1 MPMLPIEIDRIQRS
15 VPMSPRFERWL
26 DPRAPVARGAGYEV
40 QVHSGRHEG
49 VVNSRPISAARTLL
63 AIRVD
68 GEKRIGLAVPAGQRA
83 FLVVVSGAGRIDG
96 DDTAVSTDDIVW
108 FKSVDGDEPVLLGLE
123 ADVELRA
130 LLYSEASLE

>member
-1 MPMLPIEIDRIQRS
+1 MLSIEIDRIQRA

-26 DPRAPVARGAGYEV
+26 DPRAPVARGEGYEV

-49 VVNSRPISAARTLL
+49 VANARAISAARTLL

-68 GEKRIGLAVPAGQRA
+68 AEKRVELEVPCGQRT
-83 FLVVVSGAGRIDG
+83 FLVIVSGAGRIGG
-96 DDTAVSTDDIVW
+96 DDTVVRTDDIVW
-108 FKSVDGDEPVLLGLE
+108 FKSVEGVDPVLLGLE

>member
-1 MPMLPIEIDRIQRS
+1 MLSIEIDRIQRS

-26 DPRAPVARGAGYEV
+26 DRRAPVARGAGYEV
-40 QVHSGRHEG
+40 HVHSGRHEG
-49 VVNSRPISAARTLL
+49 IENQRRISVGRTLL
-63 AIRVD
+63 AFRVD
-68 GEKRIGLAVPAGQRA
+68 GGTRIELAVPAGQRA

-96 DDTAVSTDDIVW
+96 DDTVVKTDDIVW
-108 FKSVDGDEPVLLGLE
+108 FKSVDGGEPALLGLE

>member
-1 MPMLPIEIDRIQRS
+1 MLSIEIDRIQRA

-26 DPRAPVARGAGYEV
+26 DPRAPIARGEGYEV

-49 VVNSRPISAARTLL
+49 VANARAISAGRTLF

-68 GEKRIGLAVPAGQRA
+68 GEKRLEVPCGQRA
-83 FLVVVSGAGRIDG
+83 FLVIVSGAGRIGG
-96 DDTAVSTDDIVW
+96 DDTVVKPDDIVW
-108 FKSVDGDEPVLLGLE
+108 FKSADGEEPVLLGLE

-130 LLYSEASLE
+130 LLYSEASLD

>member
-1 MPMLPIEIDRIQRS
+1 MLPIEIDRIQRA

-26 DPRAPVARGAGYEV
+26 DPRAPVARGEGYEV

-49 VVNSRPISAARTLL
+49 VANTRAISAARTLL

-68 GEKRIGLAVPAGQRA
+68 GDSRVELEVPCGQRA
-83 FLVVVSGAGRIDG
+83 FLVIVSGAGRIDG
-96 DDTAVSTDDIVW
+96 DDTVVRTDDIVW
-108 FKSVDGDEPVLLGLE
+108 FKSVDGEEPVLLGLHAE
-123 ADVELRA
+123 VELRA

>member
-1 MPMLPIEIDRIQRS
+1 MLPIEIDRIQRS
-15 VPMSPRFERWL
+15 VPMTPRFEQWL

-49 VVNSRPISAARTLL
+49 VENVRTISAARTLL

-68 GEKRIGLAVPAGQRA
+68 GEKRVEIEVPPGQRA
-83 FLVVVSGAGRIDG
+83 FLVVVSGAGRIEG
-96 DDTAVSTDDIVW
+96 DDTAVKTDDIVW
-108 FKSVDGDEPVLLGLE
+108 FKSVEADEPVFLGLE
-123 ADVELRA
+123 ADIELRA

>member
-1 MPMLPIEIDRIQRS
+1 MLSIEIDRIQRS

-26 DPRAPVARGAGYEV
+26 DPRAPVAQGAGYEV
-40 QVHSGRHEG
+40 HVHSGRHEG
-49 VVNSRPISAARTLL
+49 VANVRAISAARTLL

-68 GEKRIGLAVPAGQRA
+68 GRKRVELEVPPGQRA
-83 FLVVVSGAGRIDG
+83 FLVVVSGAGRIEG
-96 DDTAVSTDDIVW
+96 DDTPVKTDDIVW
-108 FKSVDGDEPVLLGLE
+108 FKSVEGEEPVLLGLE